1 MKQKAVLIAPLI
13 ALLLLSGCLPTS
25 ILDDVLL
32 VEAEGIDYLGNE
44 KVMGTI
50 TMPNYVENPNPG
62 SAGAGLPTTA
72 SMLRHLSGVTYDGKS
87 LVDRFQQ
94 SGQMPI
100 RVGKIRLMLFNTAM
114 AKKGLYKQ
122 IDLRNRDP
130 DSPRDMNFAVVEGS
144 CRKLLTSADYQ
155 TQIPVARYIQDM
167 IEQNTEQNYPESTM
181 ESFMYAYYGDYMDP
195 FLPIIRKQGDHIAMH
210 GLALFKNDKYV
221 MRLSENRVF
230 TFKMLFQKFNQGI
243 YDYEFAPNKHI
254 AFKNVHTDVNYKV
267 KNGNSAAPDIY
278 ASVNVS
284 AQVRQSYPKT
294 LSKTTG
300 PGMEKKLNKH
310 MAKEAVQLVR
320 RFQRKQI
327 DPLQLG
333 QHVRSY
339 TRNFDGKSWP
349 ERYPNA
355 RFHCKVD
362 VTIRQTGISE

>member
-1 MKQKAVLIAPLI
+1 MKQKVALIAPLI

-25 ILDDVLL
+25 VIDDVLL
-32 VEAEGIDYLGNE
+32 VEAEGIDYLGDG
-44 KVMGTI
+44 KVMGTVS
-50 TMPNYVENPNPG
+50 MPNYAANPNPG
-62 SAGAGLPTTA
+62 SGGAGLPTTA

-87 LVDRFQQ
+87 LVDRFQP
-94 SGQMPI
+94 SGQMPL
-100 RVGKIRLMLFNTAM
+100 RVGKLRLMLFNTGM

-130 DSPRDMNFAVVEGS
+130 DAPRDMSLAVVEGS
-144 CRKLLTSADYQ
+144 CRKMLTSADYQ
-155 TQIPVARYIQDM
+155 TQIPVSRYIQDM
-167 IEQNTEQNYPESTM
+167 IEQNSEQNYPESTL
-181 ESFMYAYYGDYMDP
+181 ETFMYAYYGDYMDP
-195 FLPIIRKQGDHIAMH
+195 FLPMIRKQGDHIEMY
-210 GLALFKNDKYV
+210 GLALFKGDKYV

-230 TFKMLFQKFNQGI
+230 TFKMLFQKFSQGV

-254 AFKNVHTDVNYKV
+254 ALKNVHTNVNYKV
-267 KNGNSAAPDIY
+267 KNGNSSSPDIY
-278 ASVNVS
+278 ASVNVR
-284 AQVRQSYPKT
+284 AQIRQANPGSI
-294 LSKTTG
+294 SKSTG
-300 PGMEKKLNKH
+300 QGMEKKLNKH
-310 MAKEAVQLVR
+310 MAKEAVQLVH
-320 RFQRKQI
+320 RFQRKRI